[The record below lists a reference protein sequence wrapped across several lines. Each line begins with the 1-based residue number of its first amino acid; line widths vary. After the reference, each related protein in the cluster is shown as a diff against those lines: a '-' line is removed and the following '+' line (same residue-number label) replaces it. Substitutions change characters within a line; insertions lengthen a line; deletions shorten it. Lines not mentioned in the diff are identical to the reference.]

1 MKKQCR
7 SLPVNSQHQTSSI
20 NTVSYRGEKKI
31 KTIQRTSASFNKNII
46 NEGGA
51 AALRRRSRLRGGAAA
66 LRKKE
71 NLAPAAFV

>member
-20 NTVSYRGEKKI
+20 NTVSYRGEKN